1 MRQLIIVAMLLASF
15 CNAQDV
21 NLFSISL
28 GQGNR
33 IFMEA
38 ELQKSCDQCYVLH
51 ADVPISINDFDL
63 SIPGV
68 DLASNRSRYS
78 VSVVVGKM
86 FLPDSVLPAFAF
98 SFKGKDTIAIY
109 YTVKPAPRF
118 PWDQQ
123 GDLVAPTAT
132 IDLSNLYHHV
142 DSSRFESDHQ
152 RWLYWA
158 GKWWQGDLP
167 ENADPKAM
175 LYETYVDDKIC
186 VIFENINLPEERIR
200 AVKII
205 FNSGK
210 LFEITAKGNILRRDQ
225 VDLTIPDVEAIKNR
239 LLDALKRSL

>member
-1 MRQLIIVAMLLASF
+1 
-15 CNAQDV
+15 
-21 NLFSISL
+21 
-28 GQGNR
+28 
-33 IFMEA
+33 MEA
-38 ELQKSCDQCYVLH
+38 ELQKNCDKCYVLH
-51 ADVPISINDFDL
+51 ADTPISINDFDL
-63 SIPGV
+63 STPGV

-78 VSVVVGKM
+78 VSVVVGRM

-98 SFKGKDTIAIY
+98 SFKGKDTTAIY
-109 YTVKPAPRF
+109 YTVSPATRF

-123 GDLVAPTAT
+123 GDLIAPTAT
-132 IDLSNLYHHV
+132 IDLSSFYHV
-142 DSSRFESDHQ
+142 DTTRFEFDHQ

-186 VIFENINLPEERIR
+186 VIFENINLPEERLR

-210 LFEITAKGNILRRDQ
+210 LFEITANGYILRRDQ
-225 VDLTIPDVEAIKNR
+225 VDLTMYDVEGIKNK